1 MAVYFAQ
8 TSNFQTSNSKT
19 SNFQTSN
26 SQTSNSLRLQ
36 LQKVFQTID
45 AESCPLTFNF
55 HMHTVY
61 SDGRLQPEEAIE
73 QAISIGLRGLAIT
86 DHHTVGGYRAAQ
98 RYLAQWQLRHPELE
112 DCVPQLWSGVE
123 INAGLLDTEVHIL
136 AYAFDPQHPHLQPYL
151 QRRAVTGDEYRAAS
165 VITAIHQ
172 AGGIAVLA
180 HPARYKRSPLDLI
193 PAASQLGID
202 GVETY
207 YAYNN
212 PNPWRPSPK
221 EMKQV
226 HHLSQDYHLL
236 NTCGTDTHGRSL
248 LQRL

>member
-1 MAVYFAQ
+1 MAVYCAQ
-8 TSNFQTSNSKT
+8 TSNSSCQ
-19 SNFQTSN
+19 
-26 SQTSNSLRLQ
+26 Q

-45 AESCPLTFNF
+45 AESCPLIFNF

-61 SDGRLQPEEAIE
+61 SDGRLQPEELIE

-98 RYLAQWQLRHPELE
+98 RHLAQWQMRHPDLE

-136 AYAFDPQHPHLQPYL
+136 AYAFDPQHPCLQPYL
-151 QRRAVTGDEYRAAS
+151 QRHAATGAEYHAAS
-165 VITAIHQ
+165 VIGAIHQ

-180 HPARYKRSPLDLI
+180 HPSRYKRSHFDLI
-193 PAASQLGID
+193 PAASKLGID

-212 PNPWRPSPK
+212 PNPWQPSPK
-221 EMKQV
+221 ETQQV
-226 HHLSQDYHLL
+226 HQLSQNYRLL